1 MRHTRAGAVRPT
13 EKAPAT
19 FWRRS
24 ARGRSRCRLTPGV
37 RRSSCRTGIDQRT
50 DNSFASAVAGACP
63 RLRPRSRSPATGTS
77 TSAFGGG
84 TVSATRRAATCAR
97 SRRPRSF
104 HAPTSARAPP
114 SYTSAARALANASRR
129 PAHSAQRRTGH
140 GPGAPQRSQHG
151 GRQRTS
157 RSRHRAQ
164 TASPT
169 RPQTPQRRGRNT
181 SMTCMRQ
188 TLRAHLCRECA
199 VFVPSLCQSD
209 CGPARHASLRQ
220 EPRAPRKEGARPA
233 SPLQIRWHQPSRGD
247 AARICRRSGRTAARS
262 AGSLTGMNRPRGP
275 WRGTTRNVV
284 GTKAASSW

>member
-1 MRHTRAGAVRPT
+1 MRHTRAGAARPAVKT
-13 EKAPAT
+13 PAT
-19 FWRRS
+19 FCRRS
-24 ARGRSRCRLTPGV
+24 ARGRSRCRLTPGA
-37 RRSSCRTGIDQRT
+37 RRSSGRTGIDQRT
-50 DNSFASAVAGACP
+50 DNSFASAVAGTCP
-63 RLRPRSRSPATGTS
+63 RLRPRSRSPGTGTS
-77 TSAFGGG
+77 ASAFGAG

-169 RPQTPQRRGRNT
+169 RPQTPQRRGRST
-181 SMTCMRQ
+181 SRTCMRR

-199 VFVPSLCQSD
+199 VFVPSLCQSG
-209 CGPARHASLRQ
+209 CGRARHASPLRGQ
-220 EPRAPRKEGARPA
+220 A
-233 SPLQIRWHQPSRGD
+233 SRGD
-247 AARICRRSGRTAARS
+247 AARICRRSGWTAARS